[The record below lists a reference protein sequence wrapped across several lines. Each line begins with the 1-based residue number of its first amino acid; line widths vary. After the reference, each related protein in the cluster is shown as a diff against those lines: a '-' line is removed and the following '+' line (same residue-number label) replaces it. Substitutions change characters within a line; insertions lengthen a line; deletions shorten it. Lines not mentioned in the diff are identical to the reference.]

1 MQCAQTVFTF
11 LCTPIA
17 AHPKVKHAWMGL
29 LAFRCHMRKNAAK
42 RDRHINLW
50 YHRWFTKSSQ
60 VGLTWRLHQIV
71 SDLGWGFVTTCAVD
85 RGSLLALEIIMES
98 KRPLKVAVAYLTTLL
113 AITTFLHLSRCF
125 TRVRTQIV

>member
-1 MQCAQTVFTF
+1 
-11 LCTPIA
+11 
-17 AHPKVKHAWMGL
+17 
-29 LAFRCHMRKNAAK
+29 MRKNAAK